1 MELQLYYTVL
11 YLAGAINI
19 MIALVLIHN
28 NVYYADYDVY
38 RRSRTLVAV
47 NYAIF
52 AVGFFLH
59 AHFCLRFTNP
69 VLASALSIAYFHSGG
84 VLFGWSHISLMRPD
98 YLTRRVVIRDLAIL
112 ALGLVCYAAVGLTS
126 LSPAVGLTSLSPA
139 VGLTSLSPA
148 VGCAAAVPQP
158 LSLPLSLPLS
168 FLIFFAH
175 ATYIAYTF
183 YRTYYQVRRSIVHRP
198 AADVPWWTPEKKR
211 TVLNRH
217 HAFVIGCH
225 LIIIFGLGSIALT
238 AAFPH
243 AIWPYTV
250 LTAAGIVVFSYIF
263 YALVEYGAVI
273 DSAAGATEDASKE

>member
-98 YLTRRVVIRDLAIL
+98 YLTRRVVVRDLAIL
-112 ALGLVCYAAVGLTS
+112 ALGLVCYAAVGLSS
-126 LSPAVGLTSLSPA
+126 LRPAVGLTSLR
-139 VGLTSLSPA
+139 PA

-243 AIWPYTV
+243 AIWPYTL

>member
-19 MIALVLIHN
+19 MIVLVLIHN

-98 YLTRRVVIRDLAIL
+98 YLTRRVVVRDLAIL

-126 LSPAVGLTSLSPA
+126 LRPAVGLTSLR
-139 VGLTSLSPA
+139 PA

-243 AIWPYTV
+243 AIWPYTL

>member
-19 MIALVLIHN
+19 LIALVLIHN

-126 LSPAVGLTSLSPA
+126 LR
-139 VGLTSLSPA
+139 PA

-158 LSLPLSLPLS
+158 LSLPLSLSLS

-238 AAFPH
+238 ASFPH

>member
-112 ALGLVCYAAVGLTS
+112 ALGLVCYAAVGLSS
-126 LSPAVGLTSLSPA
+126 LSPAVGLTSLR
-139 VGLTSLSPA
+139 PA
-148 VGCAAAVPQP
+148 VGCAAAVPQ
-158 LSLPLSLPLS
+158 PLSLPLS

-198 AADVPWWTPEKKR
+198 ADDVAWWTPEKKR

-217 HAFVIGCH
+217 HAVVIGCH
-225 LIIIFGLGSIALT
+225 LIIIFGLGSIAIT

-243 AIWPYTV
+243 DIWPYTL
-250 LTAAGIVVFSYIF
+250 LTAAGIAVFSYIF
-263 YALVEYGAVI
+263 YALVEYDAVI
-273 DSAAGATEDASKE
+273 DSATCATEDAANV

>member
-1 MELQLYYTVL
+1 MELQLYFTVL
-11 YLAGAINI
+11 YLAGAVNI
-19 MIALVLIHN
+19 LIALVLIHN

-59 AHFCLRFTNP
+59 AYFSLRLTAP
-69 VLASALSIAYFHSGG
+69 IAASALSIAYFHSGG

-98 YLTRRVVIRDLAIL
+98 YMTRRVVVRDLLIL
-112 ALGLVCYAAVGLTS
+112 AVGLVCYANVALHSQVFTLHI
-126 LSPAVGLTSLSPA
+126 
-139 VGLTSLSPA
+139 
-148 VGCAAAVPQP
+148 
-158 LSLPLSLPLS
+158 S

-175 ATYIAYTF
+175 ATYIAYNF
-183 YRTYYQVRRSIVHRP
+183 YRTYYLVGRTMEQRP
-198 AADVPWWTPEKKR
+198 ADDVAWWTPEKKR
-211 TVLNRH
+211 TVLGRH

-225 LIIIFGLGSIALT
+225 LIIIFGLGSIAIT

-243 AIWPYTV
+243 DIWPYTL
-250 LTAAGIVVFSYIF
+250 LTAAGIAVFSYIF

-273 DSAAGATEDASKE
+273 DSATCATEDAANE